1 MKLNY
6 SEPKFYTG
14 GVPIKG
20 WSKLTYKQKKE
31 ALEKD
36 WYVYFSFRNP
46 KTKKLVR
53 QSPIK
58 GGVNR
63 FKTKRERVLFM
74 KIIKRS
80 LIKLLESGYIP
91 NSDNAELV
99 AKLSAPNDVI
109 QTDTNV
115 VAKKQEPVP
124 KVLEKPTTLPITPSV
139 IEEPGMT
146 AGEAFDFALKIK
158 KQSLSPNSYS
168 GYHGPIKQF
177 QKWLDKNDIKDI
189 NAIKKKTVVQYLNSV
204 LERTSSRTRNNA
216 RTSLSAIFTTLE
228 NNEIID
234 DNFILKI
241 NVLSTKP
248 ERNKTFTPTQESKLE
263 AYMKEHDT
271 LLLSFV
277 RCVSLC
283 FLRPIEVCRL
293 KIKDIDIIDKKVYVK
308 AKNKKV
314 KIKIIPEILLN
325 LLPDLS
331 NCDPEHFLFT
341 PYEIGGEWN
350 VPERDKRNYYS
361 KRFKK
366 VKDHFNLG
374 KEYGLYSYRHTF
386 ITKLYREMR
395 KGLTPLETKSKLL
408 GITGH
413 NTLISLEKYLR
424 NIDAELPADY
434 SKFLQPS
441 ITNDSQND

>member
-1 MKLNY
+1 M
-6 SEPKFYTG
+6 
-14 GVPIKG
+14 
-20 WSKLTYKQKKE
+20 
-31 ALEKD
+31 
-36 WYVYFSFRNP
+36 
-46 KTKKLVR
+46 
-53 QSPIK
+53 
-58 GGVNR
+58 
-63 FKTKRERVLFM
+63 
-74 KIIKRS
+74 
-80 LIKLLESGYIP
+80 
-91 NSDNAELV
+91 
-99 AKLSAPNDVI
+99 SA
-109 QTDTNV
+109 
-115 VAKKQEPVP
+115 A
-124 KVLEKPTTLPITPSV
+124 
-139 IEEPGMT
+139 
-146 AGEAFDFALKIK
+146 EAFDFALKIK
-158 KQSLSPNSYS
+158 KQSLSANSYS
-168 GYHGPIKQF
+168 GYHGPVKQF
-177 QKWLDKNDIKDI
+177 EKWLNENNIRDIK
-189 NAIKKKTVVQYLNSV
+189 AIQKKTVVQYLNTV

-248 ERNKTFTPTQESKLE
+248 ERNKTFTPAQESKLE
-263 AYMKEHDT
+263 SYMQEHDP

-277 RCVSLC
+277 HCVSLC

-293 KIKDIDIIDKKVYVK
+293 KIKDIDIADKKIYVK

-331 NCDPEHFLFT
+331 NCDQEHFLFT
-341 PYEIGGEWN
+341 PYEIGGEWD

-366 VKDHFNLG
+366 VKDHFKLG
-374 KEYGLYSYRHTF
+374 KEYGLYSYRHTY

-395 KGLTPLETKSKLL
+395 KGLTPTETKSKLL

-441 ITNDSQND
+441 ITNKTQND